1 MGRGRLLID
10 SFVCPLQYLYLLF
23 SDDDVLPLDQWVF
36 NTEAHPLPVKGA
48 NEYYRAAPVSSV
60 VAEPSSSEVGN

>member
-1 MGRGRLLID
+1 MID
-10 SFVCPLQYLYLLF
+10 CLSLQYLYLLF

-48 NEYYRAAPVSSV
+48 SEYYRAAAVSSV
-60 VAEPSSSEVGN
+60 AEPPSSELGNNN